1 MRAIGSEDVSTKGS
15 WAKHFDR
22 CFAAF
27 KNRRCC
33 GLEGY
38 TCFCYKGSPGEG
50 GVEYTLRVEIST
62 SVLELWGIL

>member
-1 MRAIGSEDVSTKGS
+1 MRTFQQKEAGPNT
-15 WAKHFDR
+15 WT
-22 CFAAF
+22 AAF

-62 SVLELWGIL
+62 SVLEL